1 MGYVYADIELINT
14 GDFELARRNFIQPEE
29 IKRMTVNM
37 LVDSGAYNLCINEV
51 IQQQL
56 DLPFIE
62 ERKAELA
69 DGSIGA
75 FNLVGP
81 VNLRFKNR
89 KTVCNA
95 LVLPGSSE
103 PLMGAIPLE
112 DMDVL
117 IDAKRGE
124 LIVHPDHP
132 NYPQMKVK

>member
-1 MGYVYADIELINT
+1 MGSVYADIELINT
-14 GDFELARRNFIQPEE
+14 GDITLSRHNYIKLEE
-29 IKRMTVNM
+29 VKRMTVSM
-37 LVDSGAYNLCINEV
+37 LINSGVYNLFINES

-62 ERKAELA
+62 KRKAEMA
-69 DGSIGA
+69 NGSIEE
-75 FNLVGP
+75 FNVVGP
-81 VNLRFKNR
+81 VNMRFKNR

-103 PLMGAIPLE
+103 PLMGSIPLE
-112 DMDVL
+112 DLDVL
-117 IDAKRGE
+117 IDSKRGE